1 MEWEIQKFIQYLHL
15 VKKTTYN
22 TEVSYER
29 DMKKFAMYLKEHDI
43 SDFAIVTSEEL
54 TEYVKYLTDEG
65 NAPSSISRTVSS
77 IKTFY
82 NYLLNT
88 EVINRDPAQFI
99 KAPKIV
105 KKVPD
110 TLTYEEVE
118 LFLSQPEGNSPK
130 DIRDKAIVEL
140 MYSTGLRVSEVIN
153 LKLSDINL
161 MERYLVCDDGNR
173 QRIVPFSEKAKIYLK
188 KYLDESREILI
199 RKTATGVLFVNCHGA
214 PMSRQGL
221 WKIIKYYA
229 EMADIDKDIT
239 PHTLRHSFAAHMAE
253 CGTDLKFIQKVLGH
267 SDIATTQIYRDI
279 TESSHRERCITGDK

>member
-1 MEWEIQKFIQYLHL
+1 MEWEIHRFIQYLHL

-29 DMKKFAMYLKEHDI
+29 DLRKLAMYLKEHNI
-43 SDFAIVTSEEL
+43 ETFADVTSEEL
-54 TEYVKYLTDEG
+54 RKYVKYLTDEG
-65 NAPSSISRTVSS
+65 NAPSSVSRTVSS

-82 NYLLNT
+82 NYLLNIG
-88 EVINRDPAQFI
+88 VINRDPAQFI

-110 TLTYEEVE
+110 TLTYAEVE

-161 MERYLVCDDGNR
+161 ADRCLACNETNK
-173 QRIVPFSEKAKIYLK
+173 QRIVPFSEKAKKWLER
-188 KYLDESREILI
+188 YLDESREILV
-199 RKTATGVLFVNCHGA
+199 KKKETGMLFVNCHGT

-229 EMADIDKDIT
+229 QMADIDKDIT
-239 PHTLRHSFAAHMAE
+239 PHMLRHSFAAHMAE
-253 CGTDLKFIQKVLGH
+253 CGTDLKDIQKILGH
-267 SDIATTQIYRDI
+267 SDITTTQIYRDI
-279 TESSHRERCITGDK
+279 TETSHKEGFLLNEK